1 MEDENYGQR
10 GNVKFTQ
17 IKEEGSAISLKFL
30 VLFLVLVIGGTLY
43 VQTLMEYKCV
53 KLAPWIF
60 ITTFCRGETDFALI
74 S

>member
-1 MEDENYGQR
+1 MEDEIYVLR

-17 IKEEGSAISLKFL
+17 IKKEGSAISLNFL

-43 VQTLMEYKCV
+43 VQTFVEYKCV

-60 ITTFCRGETDFALI
+60 ITTFCRGETDLALI
-74 S
+74 L